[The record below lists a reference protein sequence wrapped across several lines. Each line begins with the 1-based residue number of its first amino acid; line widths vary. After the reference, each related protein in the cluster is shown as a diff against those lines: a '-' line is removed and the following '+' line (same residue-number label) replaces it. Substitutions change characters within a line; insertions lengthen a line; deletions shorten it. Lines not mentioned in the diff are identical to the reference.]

1 MLVPSCGR
9 SDHPAAPGVVIRG
22 VGVGGTK
29 EVEKVL
35 TVQGV
40 VPWSIIDLPL
50 SPTCGESQAR
60 SDKTDCATA
69 SGVWAQA
76 RMRCDQNVRDLGESA
91 SESESDSEKE
101 QGKKRNVVWQVRL
114 TLDVWR

>member
-69 SGVWAQA
+69 SRVWAQA
-76 RMRCDQNVRDLGESA
+76 RRRCDHNVRDVEGSA
-91 SESESDSEKE
+91 SESESDSEKNRV
-101 QGKKRNVVWQVRL
+101 RNVVWQVRL
-114 TLDVWR
+114 TLDVCR